1 MQGLE
6 KQLEAVFANQP
17 DAIKNYFKYTADEM
31 LQMPHTTGDA
41 VPVAFSLHYPVMQE
55 GTAIFQHMGGVL
67 QEDTT
72 TEESI
77 EGLVSLMKFCCVHV
91 TRSVRFD
98 DDRPCGTNPEMLK
111 QANM

>member
-1 MQGLE
+1 MRLRARQREQTVQGLE

-55 GTAIFQHMGGVL
+55 GTAIFQHMAG
-67 QEDTT
+67 
-72 TEESI
+72 SCRR
-77 EGLVSLMKFCCVHV
+77 M
-91 TRSVRFD
+91 
-98 DDRPCGTNPEMLK
+98 RPRRRASRRWCL
-111 QANM
+111 